1 MQMHA
6 EQHKRNNGDFFF
18 FFGKLINKYGSHETM
33 LLGAKKKHNPEK
45 LNTILKFAIICC
57 F

>member
-6 EQHKRNNGDFFF
+6 EQHKRNNGDFF

>member
-6 EQHKRNNGDFFF
+6 EQHKRNNGDFF

-33 LLGAKKKHNPEK
+33 LLGAKKKTQFRKTKYNP
-45 LNTILKFAIICC
+45 
-57 F
+57 